1 MATADEIF
9 VMTAEEPH
17 IVIDSDRTIK
27 IPNSLK
33 RLAVQHDHN
42 IETVTFDCPRYW
54 DNHDMSKMAVYI
66 NYMLSDGYTDS
77 YPVDNVTVDG
87 DVMHFTWTIS
97 RNVTHVSGVI
107 NFLVCVKNTDDEGNE
122 VNHWNSELCQDAYI
136 SKGMENEEIG
146 ALEQTDLITSLLL
159 RMDSVEKINI
169 KADEMQALLEETQA
183 VAAAAEEVKNE
194 ALDTSNHIKNSYANA
209 LKGNASGEVVRV
221 DDVSPIEHTV
231 EVNVRSKNRFD
242 ISKVINGSYV
252 TNNGDGT
259 ITVTTSESSSAV
271 PIEAVLFK
279 DLAPEVKAGKTYT
292 ITANSTGEHKRVW
305 FNTNDTWNFGEAKVV
320 TEEMLKSPIFMYAS
334 GNSTT
339 AVISNIQI
347 EEGDTAT
354 EYEPYIDPSTVTVSR
369 YGKNLF
375 PSFEDQTANGI
386 TLKKVNDYYVLN
398 GTATQEGLFQKM
410 EALQSGRYTLSANNP
425 THNSIETAIV
435 QVYSPTIGMLNIA
448 PDNRVNSKIT
458 IDIEGAV
465 DYFFR
470 IRYEKGVTY
479 NNYVVKPQLEIGDV
493 ATEYEEYMGFETY
506 TPDQN
511 GDVAITSVSPTMTV
525 FTDTPG
531 VTIDLEYNR
540 DTNKAFA
547 ELVEMIN
554 SK

>member
-9 VMTAEEPH
+9 VMTTEEPH
-17 IVIDSDRTIK
+17 IVINSDRSIK

-54 DNHDMSKMAVYI
+54 DDHDMSKMAIYI

-77 YPVDNVTVDG
+77 YPVDNVTVAG
-87 DVMHFTWTIS
+87 DIMHFTWTIS

-122 VNHWNSELCQDAYI
+122 VNHWNSELCQEAYV
-136 SKGMENEEIG
+136 SKGMENEEIE

-194 ALDTSNHIKNSYANA
+194 ALDASNYIKNSYANA

-221 DDVSPIEHTV
+221 DDVSPIEHTASV
-231 EVNVRSKNRFD
+231 KVCGKNLIDVTQIPIGEESDTFNYV
-242 ISKVINGSYV
+242 SSVGEGSI
-252 TNNGDGT
+252 T
-259 ITVTTSESSSAV
+259 ITSKENYNGNGYKYLGLTLRQLCPQIVAGRKYVLSAV
-271 PIEAVLFK
+271 SDAFNQRIYLQEA
-279 DLAPEVKAGKTYT
+279 AQ
-292 ITANSTGEHKRVW
+292 VW
-305 FNTNDTWNFGEAKVV
+305 LFGEALIINDSMLDSKVV
-320 TEEMLKSPIFMYAS
+320 FYGYNPANNGYGDCI
-334 GNSTT
+334 
-339 AVISNIQI
+339 ISNIQI

-354 EYEPYIDPSTVTVSR
+354 EYEPYIDPSAATVSR
-369 YGKNLF
+369 CGKNLINW
-375 PSFEDQTANGI
+375 PSEQFIVYKTVDVCYP
-386 TLKKVNDYYVLN
+386 K
-398 GTATQEGLFQKM
+398 GT
-410 EALQSGRYTLSANNP
+410 YTLSADVTSDDTDASEALAEIKLSDASNIYVRLTRNMRNAK
-425 THNSIETAIV
+425 TFTANLPIARIALYAGFDYASS
-435 QVYSPTIGMLNIA
+435 QGDTATWKNI
-448 PDNRVNSKIT
+448 
-458 IDIEGAV
+458 
-465 DYFFR
+465 
-470 IRYEKGVTY
+470 
-479 NNYVVKPQLEIGDV
+479 QLEAGDV
-493 ATEYEEYMGFETY
+493 ATDYEPYNGESY

-511 GDVAITSVSPTMTV
+511 GDVVITSVSPTMTL
-525 FTDTPG
+525 FTDTDG
-531 VTIDLEYNR
+531 ITIDLEYNR

>member
-17 IVIDSDRTIK
+17 IVIDPDRTIK

-54 DNHDMSKMAVYI
+54 DDHDMSKMAVYI

-87 DVMHFTWTIS
+87 DIMHFTWTIS

-169 KADEMQALLEETQA
+169 KADEMQALLDEAKTV
-183 VAAAAEEVKNE
+183 VATAEEVKNE
-194 ALDTSNHIKNSYANA
+194 ALDVSNHIKNSYANA
-209 LKGNASGEVVRV
+209 LNGNANGAVVRI
-221 DDVSPIEHTV
+221 DDVSPIKHTV
-231 EVNVRSKNRFD
+231 NTRLYGKNLCSANEFDNSNSATRIINPIGAFVKKGKKYTFSCNATYVNETATDKRIQFVVSSNKKQEQNAHSITDEIAFLNAT
-242 ISKVINGSYV
+242 SINA
-252 TNNGDGT
+252 TGT
-259 ITVTTSESSSAV
+259 FNHTFVSIVEGYLYIRVVAANVFTLSE
-271 PIEAVLFK
+271 
-279 DLAPEVKAGKTYT
+279 
-292 ITANSTGEHKRVW
+292 
-305 FNTNDTWNFGEAKVV
+305 
-320 TEEMLKSPIFMYAS
+320 
-334 GNSTT
+334 
-339 AVISNIQI
+339 IQI

-354 EYEPYIDPSTVTVSR
+354 EYEPYVDPTAVTVSR
-369 YGKNLF
+369 YGKNLISY
-375 PSFEDQTANGI
+375 PYTHGEIKTTNGI
-386 TLKKVNDYYVLN
+386 TFKVNADRSIIAT
-398 GTATQEGLFQKM
+398 GTATADAFFNLSKRDLDNIEFIKTDCSYDSGNKYAYISVSGGTTVNKVFRPQI
-410 EALQSGRYTLSANNP
+410 EAGS
-425 THNSIETAIV
+425 
-435 QVYSPTIGMLNIA
+435 
-448 PDNRVNSKIT
+448 
-458 IDIEGAV
+458 
-465 DYFFR
+465 
-470 IRYEKGVTY
+470 
-479 NNYVVKPQLEIGDV
+479 V
-493 ATEYEEYMGFETY
+493 ATEWEPPSDYNDY

-511 GDVAITSVSPTMTV
+511 GDVAITSASPTMTL
-525 FTDTPG
+525 FTDTDG
-531 VTIDLEYNR
+531 ITIDLEYNR

>member
-54 DNHDMSKMAVYI
+54 DDHDMSKMAVYI

-87 DVMHFTWTIS
+87 DIMHFTWTIS

-122 VNHWNSELCQDAYI
+122 VNHWNSELCQDAYV
-136 SKGMENEEIG
+136 SKGMENEEIE

-183 VAAAAEEVKNE
+183 VAATAEEVKNE

-209 LKGNASGEVVRV
+209 LKGNVGGEIIRV
-221 DDVSPIEHTV
+221 DDVSPIQHD
-231 EVNVRSKNRFD
+231 VNTRVHGKNLFN
-242 ISKVINGSYV
+242 IQNH
-252 TNNGDGT
+252 
-259 ITVTTSESSSAV
+259 SSSLIDRGEY
-271 PIEAVLFK
+271 IE
-279 DLAPEVKAGKTYT
+279 
-292 ITANSTGEHKRVW
+292 
-305 FNTNDTWNFGEAKVV
+305 
-320 TEEMLKSPIFMYAS
+320 
-334 GNSTT
+334 TT
-339 AVISNIQI
+339 AVHSRVEPTEYILKPDTEYTLSFSSYDDTNLWIGLYIDEWVGNSSGFKAFTKTFKTNATGKTLLKIGANSNADIGQKIRNIQI

-493 ATEYEEYMGFETY
+493 ATDYEPYNGKTY

-525 FTDTPG
+525 FTDTDG
-531 VTIDLEYNR
+531 ITIDLEYNR

-547 ELVEMIN
+547 ELVEMMN